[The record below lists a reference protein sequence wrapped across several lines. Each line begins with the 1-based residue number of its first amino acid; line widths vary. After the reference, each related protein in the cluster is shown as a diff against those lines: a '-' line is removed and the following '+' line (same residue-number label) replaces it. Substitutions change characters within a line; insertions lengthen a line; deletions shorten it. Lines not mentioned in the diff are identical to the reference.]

1 MLGIRLE
8 PELEKRLERLAKQTG
23 RTKTYYAKLAI
34 EQFLEDRED
43 YLLGIAALEK
53 MEPRV
58 SLEDVERELGLE
70 RRISTHRK
78 KAAG

>member
-1 MLGIRLE
+1 MLGVRLE
-8 PELEKRLERLAKQTG
+8 PELEKRLERLAKKTG

-43 YLLGIAALEK
+43 YLLGLAALER

-58 SLEDVERELGLE
+58 ALEDVERELGLD
-70 RRISTHRK
+70 RGVSAQRK
-78 KAAG
+78 KAAS

>member
-8 PELEKRLERLAKQTG
+8 PETEKRLEHLAKQTG

-43 YLLGIAALEK
+43 YLLGLAALEK

-58 SLEDVERELGLE
+58 SLEDVERELGLD
-70 RRISTHRK
+70 RRISTNRK